1 MPKLKGKVHFHNW
14 RSLRV
19 SPGLKALPSKY
30 CNTGLKGPFVH
41 RNLAY
46 TNYENVV
53 QDCKK
58 IFKKD
63 RNRNIPVEESLVLNL
78 FLALCVLCDLC
89 GEFV

>member
-19 SPGLKALPSKY
+19 SPGLKALPFKY
-30 CNTGLKGPFVH
+30 CNTGLEGPFFH
-41 RNLAY
+41 RNPVY

-58 IFKKD
+58 D
-63 RNRNIPVEESLVLNL
+63 RNRNIPVPEEESLVLNL
-78 FLALCVLCDLC
+78 LLALCALCDLC